1 MITTYWN
8 CIGFLTLLVF
18 LLGDSKFCDIFN
30 IRSFFRT
37 HGNSLFPII
46 GGYVKQIKFGA
57 LKIDRTVPLWTIVF
71 IITAA
76 IIAGGAIAADKSKAE
91 PSNAKSENTP
101 IVITAEKLE
110 SDNKAK
116 FAEFIGN
123 VKATQADFVI
133 TSEKLRIYYKGE
145 LLNTEKKGND
155 EEVLKKIVA
164 TGNVKITTDQYIA
177 NTEELEYDTAAM
189 TIILTGENSTVVNG
203 KNSITGS
210 KIIIYQK
217 DGRVKVL
224 GSKKK
229 RIKAEFFSKGETSDA
244 FKVGKPKK

>member
-1 MITTYWN
+1 VKHFKFVT
-8 CIGFLTLLVF
+8 LTF
-18 LLGDSKFCDIFN
+18 
-30 IRSFFRT
+30 
-37 HGNSLFPII
+37 
-46 GGYVKQIKFGA
+46 
-57 LKIDRTVPLWTIVF
+57 DRNAPLWTIAF

-76 IIAGGAIAADKSKAE
+76 LIASAAFAADKPKAK

-123 VKATQADFVI
+123 VKAIQADFVI

-164 TGNVKITTDQYIA
+164 TGNVNVTTDQYIA
-177 NTEELEYDTAAM
+177 KTEALEYDTAAM
-189 TIILTGENSTVVNG
+189 TIILTGENSTVLSG

>member
-1 MITTYWN
+1 MKHFKFVT
-8 CIGFLTLLVF
+8 LTF
-18 LLGDSKFCDIFN
+18 
-30 IRSFFRT
+30 
-37 HGNSLFPII
+37 
-46 GGYVKQIKFGA
+46 
-57 LKIDRTVPLWTIVF
+57 DRNAPLWTIAF

-76 IIAGGAIAADKSKAE
+76 LIASAAFAADKPKAK

-123 VKATQADFVI
+123 VKAIQADFVI

-164 TGNVKITTDQYIA
+164 TGNVKVTTDQYVA

-189 TIILTGENSTVVNG
+189 TIILTGENSTVANG

>member
-1 MITTYWN
+1 MKHFKFVT
-8 CIGFLTLLVF
+8 LTF
-18 LLGDSKFCDIFN
+18 
-30 IRSFFRT
+30 
-37 HGNSLFPII
+37 
-46 GGYVKQIKFGA
+46 
-57 LKIDRTVPLWTIVF
+57 DRNAPLWTIAF

-76 IIAGGAIAADKSKAE
+76 LIASAAFAADKPKAK

-123 VKATQADFVI
+123 VKAIQADFVI

-155 EEVLKKIVA
+155 EEMLKKIVA
-164 TGNVKITTDQYIA
+164 TGNVNVTTDQYIA
-177 NTEELEYDTAAM
+177 KTETLEYDTAAM
-189 TIILTGENSTVVNG
+189 TIILTGENSTVLSG

-229 RIKAEFFSKGETSDA
+229 RIKAEFFSKGETSDV

>member
-1 MITTYWN
+1 VIYST
-8 CIGFLTLLVF
+8 FDLS
-18 LLGDSKFCDIFN
+18 LGLI
-30 IRSFFRT
+30 
-37 HGNSLFPII
+37 GNSPFPVI
-46 GGYVKQIKFGA
+46 GGFVQQFKFVTPKMGR
-57 LKIDRTVPLWTIVF
+57 ITPLWTIAF
-71 IITAA
+71 IISAA
-76 IIAGGAIAADKSKAE
+76 LIAGATFAADKPKAE

-101 IVITAEKLE
+101 IVITAEQLE

-133 TSEKLRIYYKGE
+133 TSDKLRIYYKGE

-177 NTEELEYDTAAM
+177 KTEELEYDPAAM
-189 TIILTGENSTVVNG
+189 TIILTGENSTVING
-203 KNSITGS
+203 KNSIAGS
-210 KIIIYQK
+210 KIILYQK

-229 RIKAEFFSKGETSDA
+229 RIKAEFFTKGETSEA

>member
-1 MITTYWN
+1 MKHFKFVT
-8 CIGFLTLLVF
+8 LTF
-18 LLGDSKFCDIFN
+18 
-30 IRSFFRT
+30 
-37 HGNSLFPII
+37 
-46 GGYVKQIKFGA
+46 
-57 LKIDRTVPLWTIVF
+57 DRNAPLWTIAF

-76 IIAGGAIAADKSKAE
+76 LIASAAFAADKPKAK

-155 EEVLKKIVA
+155 EEMLKKIVA
-164 TGNVKITTDQYIA
+164 TGNVNVTTDQYIA
-177 NTEELEYDTAAM
+177 KTETLEYDTVAM
-189 TIILTGENSTVVNG
+189 TIILTGENSTVLSG